1 MRKLIVACYDVAY
14 AARNGHRKI
23 VIQIVDADDVLAMT
37 VAQGLQSD
45 ELCLAFGTGKS
56 LIPSSP

>member
-14 AARNGHRKI
+14 AARNGHWKI
-23 VIQIVDADDVLAMT
+23 VIQIVDADDVVLAMT

-56 LIPSSP
+56 F